1 MVVRYLGISPPDI
14 KVRVLGYTQA
24 QVRFI
29 PVFVDI
35 QVWVFIIPLETGY
48 LLRGIPL
55 QKKLDALSI

>member
-1 MVVRYLGISPPDI
+1 MVVRYLGISTPDI

-48 LLRGIPL
+48 LLRGIPS